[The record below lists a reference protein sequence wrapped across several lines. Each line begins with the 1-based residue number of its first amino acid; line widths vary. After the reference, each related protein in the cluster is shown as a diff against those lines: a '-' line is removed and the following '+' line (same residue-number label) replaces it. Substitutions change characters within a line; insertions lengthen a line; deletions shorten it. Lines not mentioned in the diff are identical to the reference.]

1 MRSPFS
7 IRTGLAVFALATVST
22 SAFGQLLN
30 GSFEAGTG
38 NDATGWGRFGN
49 AYVQEANVR
58 TGLRSAKLFGNFDGN
73 FNVTGIFQDFAFVPG
88 TTGVSASI
96 YGYNPSNDA
105 VDPANTALLKLIYRD
120 ASDNDLVANEVNL
133 DTSTGM
139 QDSWQ
144 LLTANLGAAPSG
156 TAKVSVFL
164 LYLQPAF
171 GGGAAFFDDASVTV
185 NPVPEPTTLAALGFG
200 AVALLRRRRHRKQ
213 R

>member
-1 MRSPFS
+1 MRSTTLF
-7 IRTGLAVFALATVST
+7 RTGLLPLAALVAA
-22 SAFGQLLN
+22 SASAQLLN
-30 GSFEAGTG
+30 GSFELGTG
-38 NDATGWGRFGN
+38 NDATSWGRFGN

-73 FNVTGIFQDFAFVPG
+73 FNVTGIFQDIAFVPG

-96 YGYNPSNDA
+96 YGYNPSDDA
-105 VDPANTALLKLIYRD
+105 IDPANTALLKLIYRD
-120 ASDNDLVANEVNL
+120 SGDNDLLANEVNL

-144 LLTANLGAAPSG
+144 LLTATLGAAPAN

-171 GGGAAFFDDASVTV
+171 GGGAAYFDDASVNV
-185 NPVPEPTTLAALGFG
+185 SPVPEPASFAAVGVG
-200 AVALLRRRRHRKQ
+200 ALALLRRRRR
-213 R
+213 